1 MENTIPLDEQILRS
15 HLEGGLF
22 QSGVALQKWQLI
34 SIDWPYVLISVSAAA
49 HEGWPSAYDFRFEC
63 SNYPDTPVTAQ
74 PWDLEH
80 DAPLDPS
87 KWPGG
92 KSRVP
97 KVFNPDWK
105 AGQCLYLPCDRIS
118 LEGHADWYSKHAHL
132 IWKSTS
138 DITLYLEAIYEL
150 LNSSDYTGPRSA

>member
-1 MENTIPLDEQILRS
+1 MTLDEQIFRS
-15 HLEGGLF
+15 HVEEGLF
-22 QSGVALQKWQLI
+22 QSGVDQQKWQLI
-34 SIDWPYVLISVSAAA
+34 SIDWPYVLINVSAAA
-49 HEGWPSAYDFRFEC
+49 HVGWPSAYSFRFEC
-63 SNYPDTPVTAQ
+63 SNYPDVPVTAQ
-74 PWDLEH
+74 PWDLEQIM
-80 DAPLDPS
+80 PLDPS

-97 KVFNPDWK
+97 KVFRPDWK

-118 LEGHADWYSKHAHL
+118 IEGHADWYSKHAHL
-132 IWKSTS
+132 IWKPTS